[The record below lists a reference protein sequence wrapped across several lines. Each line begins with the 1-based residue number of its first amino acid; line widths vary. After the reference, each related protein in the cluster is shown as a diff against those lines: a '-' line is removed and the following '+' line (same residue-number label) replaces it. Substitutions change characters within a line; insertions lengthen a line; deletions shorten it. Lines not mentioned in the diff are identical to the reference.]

1 MYLPG
6 GLLAVPAVVGIL
18 TLHLQAPRGILRCPV
33 PVFLASTSSRNSAEY
48 FPAWSVVSSLIF
60 AEAGCL

>member
-1 MYLPG
+1 M
-6 GLLAVPAVVGIL
+6 PAVVGIL
-18 TLHLQAPRGILRCPV
+18 TLHLQAPRGILRCPD

-48 FPAWSVVSSLIF
+48 FPARSVVSSLIF